1 MLAFIGGS
9 GLYKLPGLEI
19 LEEIEITTPF
29 GKPSSPIVKAAFGGR
44 EVLFLARHG
53 KGHAYPP
60 HLVPYRAN
68 LWALAE
74 LGATAVVGINAVGG
88 INKLLRPGDFVIVD
102 QFLDFTKTRSQ
113 TFYEGKFSPDY
124 EPKKGLKHE
133 RLLAEKR
140 VVHVDVSEPFCPNLR
155 KLLAEVLEEEGFRYH
170 FGGTY
175 VATEGPRLESA
186 AEIRAFSLLG
196 GDVVGM
202 TMVPEVVLA
211 RELQLHYAGL
221 CVITNPAA
229 GIAGHRLTS
238 EEVVQMMKQKE
249 EEIGKLVLK
258 LVEKFKG
265 TQKWEC
271 ECSKTLE
278 GAEI

>member
-9 GLYKLPGLEI
+9 GLYNLPGIEI
-19 LEEIEITTPF
+19 LEEIKVETPF
-29 GKPSSPIVKAAFGGR
+29 GEPSSPIVKAKVKGY

-53 KGHAYPP
+53 GGHAYPP

-74 LGATAVVGINAVGG
+74 LGATKIVGINAVGG
-88 INKLLRPGDFVIVD
+88 INKLLQPGDFVIVD
-102 QFLDFTKTRSQ
+102 QFLDFTKTRPQ

-124 EPKKGLKHE
+124 TPKGDKKQEH
-133 RLLAEKR
+133 LLANKR
-140 VVHVDVSEPFCPNLR
+140 VVHIDVSEPFCPTLR
-155 KLLAEVLEEEGFRYH
+155 SLLENTLQELSFRYH
-170 FGGTY
+170 PRGTY

-221 CVITNPAA
+221 CVVTNPAA
-229 GIAGHRLTS
+229 GIAGRRLTS
-238 EEVVQMMKQKE
+238 EEVVEMMKQKE
-249 EEIGKLVLK
+249 EEIKQVVLSM
-258 LVEKFKG
+258 VEKIYKNE
-265 TQKWEC
+265 KWNCEC
-271 ECSKTLE
+271 EKTLE